1 MDNYQIECRRFSYEI
16 VSAILVRVSSLFTPP
31 LSDGLD
37 MEQYAHKLSEKAIFL
52 TCCEAEKMVG
62 FIAYYLNEQVK
73 EFYITL
79 ICVDSA
85 YQTNG
90 IGSQMLDKL
99 IRIARQSRISCE
111 TIALEVNKQNSK
123 AYSFYKKHGFVE
135 QEDRGTKILMKKNL

>member
-1 MDNYQIECRRFSYEI
+1 M
-16 VSAILVRVSSLFTPP
+16 
-31 LSDGLD
+31 
-37 MEQYAHKLSEKAIFL
+37 

-111 TIALEVNKQNSK
+111 TIALEVNKQNCK

-135 QEDRGTKILMKKNL
+135 L